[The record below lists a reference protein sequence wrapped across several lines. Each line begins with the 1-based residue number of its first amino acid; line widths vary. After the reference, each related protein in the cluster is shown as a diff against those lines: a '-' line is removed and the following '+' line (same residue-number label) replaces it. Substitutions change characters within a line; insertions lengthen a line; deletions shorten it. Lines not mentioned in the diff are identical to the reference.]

1 MTDNLLKTLQN
12 TQMSS
17 TSGQQ
22 LASLTIETLEK
33 MKIDQDFDQWY
44 W

>member
-1 MTDNLLKTLQN
+1 MTDNLSKTIQN

-33 MKIDQDFDQWY
+33 MKVYQDFDQRY